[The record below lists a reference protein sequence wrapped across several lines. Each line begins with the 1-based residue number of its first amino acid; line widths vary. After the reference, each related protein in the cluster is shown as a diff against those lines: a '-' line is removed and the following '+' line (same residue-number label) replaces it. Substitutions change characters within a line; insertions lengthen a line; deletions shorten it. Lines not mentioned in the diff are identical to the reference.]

1 MTRLPSIQCLSL
13 QVRPAI
19 HSKPAPSTCRHLA
32 TYYTNVPNS
41 SLIAQQQRPHRPSQL
56 KTKTPI
62 APQKRSFL
70 SSFIPSP
77 PKPSGGN
84 NNNGNSENSRILTA
98 TRTLPYAPAPLFRV
112 ISSVESYADF
122 LPFLNSSTVTA
133 RDPETNYPT
142 RAYLTIGY
150 GPLSETFTSK
160 VDCDPATWVVEARSG
175 ERFKDATGTATAGAS
190 GGGLSSGLGAL
201 AGFAGFPGA
210 DEGIF
215 EHLSTKWE
223 LVPEGDA
230 GSGSPRT
237 TVNLEIRFEFKNQL
251 YAKMMGAVEGQMA
264 GIMIEAFEKRIRE
277 VHG

>member
-1 MTRLPSIQCLSL
+1 MARLPSIQCFFLRA
-13 QVRPAI
+13 RPAI
-19 HSKPAPSTCRHLA
+19 QENIAPSTCRRFA
-32 TYYTNVPNS
+32 TYYNTPHTTFT
-41 SLIAQQQRPHRPSQL
+41 QQQHPRQPQQ
-56 KTKTPI
+56 TPTVKLT
-62 APQKRSFL
+62 QKRTFL

-77 PKPSGGN
+77 PTPN
-84 NNNGNSENSRILTA
+84 NNSNGNSRILTA
-98 TRTLPYAPAPLFRV
+98 TRSLPYAPPPLFRV

-122 LPFLNSSTVTA
+122 LPFLTASTVTA

-160 VDCDPATWVVEARSG
+160 VDCDPANWVVEARSG
-175 ERFKDATGTATAGAS
+175 ERFKDVAGAGS
-190 GGGLSSGLGAL
+190 GAGAGGGGGLSSGLGAL

-215 EHLSTKWE
+215 EYLSTRWE
-223 LVPEGDA
+223 LVPEE
-230 GSGSPRT
+230 GSSGTGPGGQPRT
-237 TVNLEIRFEFKNQL
+237 TVKLEIRFEFKNQL